1 METLLQQAVKKRR
14 KGKREKKARLAHL
27 QFTRQNREYNIER
40 NCNAKALP
48 LLPPL
53 ELH

>member
-1 METLLQQAVKKRR
+1 METLLQQAGKKEER
-14 KGKREKKARLAHL
+14 KREREKGETHL
-27 QFTRQNREYNIER
+27 QFTRQKREYNIER